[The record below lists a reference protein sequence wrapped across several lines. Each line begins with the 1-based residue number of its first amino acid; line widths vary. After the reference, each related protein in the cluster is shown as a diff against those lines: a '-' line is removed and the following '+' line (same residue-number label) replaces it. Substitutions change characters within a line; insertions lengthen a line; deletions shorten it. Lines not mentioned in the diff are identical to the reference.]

1 MWQFIVENFN
11 EFLTYTGF
19 ANATVGNLIMIVVGA
34 IFIYLAIKKD
44 FEPLLLV
51 PIGLGII
58 LGNIPFRADAGLE
71 IGLYEDNSV
80 LNIFYQG
87 VRQGWYPP
95 LIFLGIGAMTDFSAL
110 LANPKLMLIGAAAQF
125 GIFGAYM
132 LALAFGFEPNQAAGI
147 AIIGGA
153 DGPTAIFLSS
163 KLSPNL
169 MGAIAVCA
177 YSYMALVPLI
187 QPPFMRLLTT
197 KKERVIKMKPAREV
211 SQTERILFP
220 IIGLLLT
227 TFIVPS
233 GLPLLGMLFFGNL
246 LKESGKTTRLAKT
259 AGAALNDIVV
269 MLLGLTVG
277 CSTQASEFLT
287 LNTVFIFAI
296 GAFAFAIA
304 TMSGVLLRQA
314 DEPLPAEGQEAQPA
328 HRQCRRECRAY
339 GCPHLQQPRS
349 GVRPPQLPAHA
360 RHGSQRGRCHRLG
373 RGSRCPAG
381 IPVVS
386 RHPYHLRR
394 TQCTGT
400 SDEKR

>member
-1 MWQFIVENFN
+1 MFEFISENFI
-11 EFLTYTGF
+11 EFLSYTGF
-19 ANATVGNLIMIVVGA
+19 VNAEWANLVMIAVGMF
-34 IFIYLAIKKD
+34 FIWLAIKKD

-71 IGLYEDNSV
+71 IGLYEDHSV

-95 LIFLGIGAMTDFSAL
+95 LVFLGIGAMTDFSAL
-110 LANPKLMLIGAAAQF
+110 ISNPKLVLIGAAAQF

-132 LALAFGFEPNQAAGI
+132 AALALGFEPNQAAGI

-163 KLSPNL
+163 KLCPNL

-177 YSYMALVPLI
+177 YSYMALVPVI
-187 QPPFMRLLTT
+187 QPPLMRLLTT
-197 KKERVIKMKPAREV
+197 KKERVIRMKSPRQV

-259 AGAALNDIVV
+259 AGSALNDVIVS
-269 MLLGLTVG
+269 LLGLTVG

-287 LNTVFIFAI
+287 LNTIFIFFV
-296 GAFAFAIA
+296 GACAFVVAS
-304 TMSGVLLRQA
+304 TSGVCFVKIMNLFLPKDNQINPLIGNAGVSAVPMSARISNNLGLEYDKRNFLLMHA
-314 DEPLPAEGQEAQPA
+314 MGPNVA
-328 HRQCRRECRAY
+328 
-339 GCPHLQQPRS
+339 
-349 GVRPPQLPAHA
+349 GVI
-360 RHGSQRGRCHRLG
+360 GSAVAAGALLG
-373 RGSRCPAG
+373 FLS
-381 IPVVS
+381 
-386 RHPYHLRR
+386 
-394 TQCTGT
+394 
-400 SDEKR
+400 

>member
-1 MWQFIVENFN
+1 MSIGDFIISNFN
-11 EFLTYTGF
+11 EFISYTGF
-19 ANATVGNLIMIVVGA
+19 ANTELGNILMICAG
-34 IFIYLAIKKD
+34 IFFIWLAIAKN

-58 LGNIPFRADAGLE
+58 LGNIPFKADAGLE

-95 LIFLGIGAMTDFSAL
+95 LVFLGIGAMTDFSAL
-110 LANPKLMLIGAAAQF
+110 IANPKLVLIGAAAQF

-132 LALAFGFEPNQAAGI
+132 IALLLGFEPNQAAGI

-177 YSYMALVPLI
+177 YSYMALVPVI
-187 QPPFMRLLTT
+187 QPVIMRLLTT
-197 KKERVIKMKPAREV
+197 KKERLIRMKPGRQV
-211 SQTERILFP
+211 SKTEKIIFP

-227 TFIVPS
+227 TFLVPS

-246 LKESGKTTRLAKT
+246 LKESGKTDRLAKT
-259 AGAALNDIVV
+259 ASTSLNDIVV
-269 MLLGLTVG
+269 VLLGLTVG

-287 LNTVFIFAI
+287 MNTIKIFAL
-296 GAFAFAIA
+296 GAFAFIIA
-304 TMSGVLLRQA
+304 TASGVLFVKLMNIFLSK
-314 DEPLPAEGQEAQPA
+314 DNKINPLIGNA
-328 HRQCRRECRAY
+328 
-339 GCPHLQQPRS
+339 
-349 GVRPPQLPAHA
+349 GVSAVPMAARISNNLGLEYDRHNFLLMHA
-360 RHGSQRGRCHRLG
+360 MGPNVAGVIGSAVAAGTLLG
-373 RGSRCPAG
+373 FLS
-381 IPVVS
+381 
-386 RHPYHLRR
+386 
-394 TQCTGT
+394 
-400 SDEKR
+400 